1 MWAVFQ
7 TTWGAFPRGS
17 SKLMCLS
24 VKLSLSRHIYKST
37 VCAVTL
43 YLSVSSSL
51 AAKKLKREWTAYFH
65 WKAKLI
71 WGGEKKT
78 FTHWLNPKKNSSVIS
93 KSKYFEGFF
102 ISMKSLSMTHNSNTG
117 NLSRLCSTFHPMT
130 AGIGSSPAATLRQL
144 SGLDGS
150 TEFSIFVFASM
161 RGPNMQMDLH

>member
-65 WKAKLI
+65 WKPKLI
-71 WGGEKKT
+71 WFEGEKKRPLLT
-78 FTHWLNPKKNSSVIS
+78 DWTPRKTHQWSAKANIS
-93 KSKYFEGFF
+93 KAFSFPW
-102 ISMKSLSMTHNSNTG
+102 
-117 NLSRLCSTFHPMT
+117 NLSPWLIILILATYPDCAPPFTLWQLGLARAQTAKWFRWFDWILHLCFC
-130 AGIGSSPAATLRQL
+130 
-144 SGLDGS
+144 
-150 TEFSIFVFASM
+150 
-161 RGPNMQMDLH
+161 